1 MLLQPDIRQTSKKEN
16 AKASKDAP
24 QRSSPSRTCTGGN
37 HGGHFATIGGYWH
50 VKTITD
56 APTSPDSTLRFAL
69 GFVLIRQTVTSVTSL
84 QDTGNSIRPMDKRQI
99 QHLKTRLELR
109 RHELRLSIGNQL
121 QYARKTEP
129 EPDVMDRATSA
140 YEKESVLQRSNEEQ
154 QLLGMVESALRRF
167 RDGSFGQCE
176 SCGKEIGVKRLA
188 AVPWTRYCIQCQEDF
203 ER

>member
-1 MLLQPDIRQTSKKEN
+1 
-16 AKASKDAP
+16 
-24 QRSSPSRTCTGGN
+24 
-37 HGGHFATIGGYWH
+37 
-50 VKTITD
+50 
-56 APTSPDSTLRFAL
+56 
-69 GFVLIRQTVTSVTSL
+69 
-84 QDTGNSIRPMDKRQI
+84 MDKRQI

-129 EPDVMDRATSA
+129 EPDVMDRATNA

-167 RDGSFGQCE
+167 RDGSFGRCE
-176 SCGKEIGVKRLA
+176 SCGKDIGVKRLA
-188 AVPWTRYCIQCQEDF
+188 AVPWARYCIKCQKNV